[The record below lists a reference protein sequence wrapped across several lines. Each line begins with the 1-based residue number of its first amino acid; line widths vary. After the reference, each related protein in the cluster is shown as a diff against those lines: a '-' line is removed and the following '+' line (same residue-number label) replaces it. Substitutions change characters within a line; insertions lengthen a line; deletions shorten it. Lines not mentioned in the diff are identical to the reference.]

1 MSALKVGLLVAVVF
15 VAKPV
20 LGGTAR
26 QMTTF
31 LVPADEQA
39 VCRWIEQNSNA
50 IDQSTGAEVL
60 TVRGRQSELR
70 KETKEGSLTFVV
82 EHDLDRH
89 GQYGTVLLRSDNVN
103 LVSEKTEIHVQRE
116 GSASRIT
123 ITVVAT
129 VNQHS
134 AVAISMG
141 IRPSLRAMRN
151 LLESHF
157 GSQSEP

>member
-1 MSALKVGLLVAVVF
+1 MSALRFGLLAAVLSVANPAF
-15 VAKPV
+15 
-20 LGGTAR
+20 GGTAR
-26 QMTTF
+26 QMMTF
-31 LVPADEQA
+31 LVPADEQT
-39 VCRWIEQNSNA
+39 VCHWIEKNSSA

-60 TVRGRQSELR
+60 AVRGRESELR

-82 EHDLDRH
+82 QHDLGRH
-89 GQYGTVLLRSDNVN
+89 GQYDTVLLRSDNVN

-116 GSASRIT
+116 GAASRIT

-129 VNQHS
+129 VNRHS

-151 LLESHF
+151 LLEGHF